1 MKLIYKGLGVMTLL
15 LTAGALPAQQAA
27 TAYLKTNVRPG
38 RAVVF
43 VDGKY
48 VGPAGNFGMGRKYAL
63 PAGQHQVK
71 LVDPRYEE
79 FSTTVDLKAGQ
90 TTKLA
95 ETLKPL
101 PPPKGPLGGLR
112 TPVPEKY
119 AAVYINDK
127 FYGHAGEFNNSS
139 QKLMLPVGEYSVRI
153 EPASGAP
160 INQKV
165 KIEAG
170 KTVLVQ

>member
-1 MKLIYKGLGVMTLL
+1 MSAQRVTSASAASMRCLL
-15 LTAGALPAQQAA
+15 E
-27 TAYLKTNVRPG
+27 
-38 RAVVF
+38 
-43 VDGKY
+43 
-48 VGPAGNFGMGRKYAL
+48 
-63 PAGQHQVK
+63 QHQVK

-79 FSTTVDLKAGQ
+79 FSTTVELKEGK

-101 PPPKGPLGGLR
+101 PLPKGPFGALR

-139 QKLMLPVGEYSVRI
+139 QKLMLPVGEYSVRV
-153 EPASGAP
+153 EPLERRAHQSEGQDRGREDRPRTLSKETFRAT
-160 INQKV
+160 IQTRC
-165 KIEAG
+165 G
-170 KTVLVQ
+170 

>member
-1 MKLIYKGLGVMTLL
+1 MKLTYQVIGAMTLL
-15 LTAGALPAQQAA
+15 SVASALMAQQSG
-27 TAYLKTNVRPG
+27 TTYLKTNVNPG
-38 RAVVF
+38 RAGVF

-48 VGPAGNFGMGRKYAL
+48 VGPAGNFRIGRKYAL
-63 PAGQHQVK
+63 PPGSHQVK
-71 LVDPRYEE
+71 LVDPRFEE
-79 FSTTVDLKAGQ
+79 VSTTVELKEGK

-101 PPPKGPLGGLR
+101 PLPKGPFGALR

-127 FYGHAGEFNNSS
+127 FYGHAGEFNNCS
-139 QKLMLPVGEYSVRI
+139 KMMLPVGEYSVRV
-153 EPASGAP
+153 EPSSGTP
-160 INQKV
+160 INQKI

-170 KTVLVQ
+170 KTVLVH

>member
-1 MKLIYKGLGVMTLL
+1 MKLIYKGLGVLTLL
-15 LTAGALPAQQAA
+15 SVAGALTAQQAA
-27 TAYLKTNVRPG
+27 TAYLKTNVNPG
-38 RAVVF
+38 RAGVF

-95 ETLKPL
+95 EALKAL
-101 PPPKGPLGGLR
+101 PPPKGPFGGLR
-112 TPVPEKY
+112 TPVPDKY
-119 AAVYINDK
+119 AAIYINDK
-127 FYGHAGEFNNSS
+127 YYGHAGEFNNSA
-139 QKLMLPVGEYSVRI
+139 QKLMLPVGEYAVRV
-153 EPASGAP
+153 ERASGPP
-160 INQKV
+160 INQQV

-170 KTVLVQ
+170 KTVVVQ

>member
-1 MKLIYKGLGVMTLL
+1 MKLIYRGLGLMALL
-15 LTAGALPAQQAA
+15 AAAGALTAQQAGSGR
-27 TAYLKTNVRPG
+27 LKTNVNPG
-38 RAVVF
+38 RAGVF

-48 VGPAGNFGMGRKYAL
+48 LGPAGNFGMGRTYAL

-71 LVDPRYEE
+71 LVDPRFEE

-90 TTKLA
+90 TTKL
-95 ETLKPL
+95 EQTLKPL

-112 TPVPEKY
+112 TPVPDKY

-127 FYGHAGEFNNSS
+127 YYGHAGEFNNAS
-139 QKLMLPVGEYSVRI
+139 QMLMLPVGEYTVRV
-153 EPASGAP
+153 EPPSGTP
-160 INQKV
+160 ITQKV

-170 KTVLVQ
+170 KTVLVH

>member
-1 MKLIYKGLGVMTLL
+1 MKTIHQVCCLL
-15 LTAGALPAQQAA
+15 ALLPAPGALMAQQGA
-27 TAYLKTNVRPG
+27 TTYLKTNVNPG
-38 RAVVF
+38 RAGVF

-48 VGPAGNFGMGRKYAL
+48 VGPAGNFRIGRKYAL
-63 PAGQHQVK
+63 PPGPHQVK

-79 FSTTVDLKAGQ
+79 VSTTVDLKAGK

-119 AAVYINDK
+119 AAVYINEK

-139 QKLMLPVGEYSVRI
+139 QKLMLPEGEYTVRV
-153 EPASGAP
+153 EPSSGAP

-170 KTVLVQ
+170 KTVLVH

>member
-1 MKLIYKGLGVMTLL
+1 MKLIGKGLVILAL
-15 LTAGALPAQQAA
+15 FAAAGALTAQQADK
-27 TAYLKTNVRPG
+27 AYLKTNVNPG
-38 RAVVF
+38 RAGVF

-48 VGPAGNFGMGRKYAL
+48 VGPAGNFRIGQKYAL
-63 PAGQHQVK
+63 PPGQHQVK

-79 FSTTVDLKAGQ
+79 FTTTVELKAGK

-101 PPPKGPLGGLR
+101 PPAKGPFGSLR
-112 TPVPEKY
+112 TPVPEKF

-139 QKLMLPVGEYSVRI
+139 QALMLPVGEYTVRI
-153 EPASGAP
+153 EPPGGTP
-160 INQKV
+160 ITQKV
-165 KIEAG
+165 KLEEG
-170 KTVLVQ
+170 KTVIVQ